1 MLEVLEKILV
11 YKTGPRIAVD
21 AFFLRNRVI
30 TQLPYSVLILRG
42 FRRIRKSGIFHLEKM
57 LFSQTVT
64 FFFKEYHV
72 INYGEHVTVLLSI
85 SKISTLLKALLL
97 V

>member
-11 YKTGPRIAVD
+11 CKTGPRIAVD

-30 TQLPYSVLILRG
+30 TQLPYSVLILRV
-42 FRRIRKSGIFHLEKM
+42 FRRIRKTGIFHLEKI

-64 FFFKEYHV
+64 LF
-72 INYGEHVTVLLSI
+72 
-85 SKISTLLKALLL
+85 SKNIMS
-97 V
+97 